1 MKYFLKEIFS
11 EEKSSWKI
19 LSRNK
24 SYWERNYFPE
34 RKIFPDEKSPEERS
48 YFLNRKIFSREKL
61 CIFLKEK
68 SSWKKN
74 FLEIKVFL
82 EEKSSR
88 KKNLLE
94 REIFFEETFL
104 KDIFSKGND

>member
-1 MKYFLKEIFS
+1 MKNLLKREAIFS
-11 EEKSSWKI
+11 T
-19 LSRNK
+19 
-24 SYWERNYFPE
+24 
-34 RKIFPDEKSPEERS
+34 
-48 YFLNRKIFSREKL
+48 
-61 CIFLKEK
+61 EK

-74 FLEIKVFL
+74 LLEIKVFSQ
-82 EEKSSR
+82 EKSSR